1 MESLIALLKSLS
13 VNEWAAVLAIV
24 TAFLAIS
31 SKARAVIKDIW
42 LKFRDKIFPTRAML
56 RKHITEEEA
65 SIEKILAQLVPNGST
80 SLRDAVDRIET
91 KQNDIEAFLTAQ
103 LNVHSVAIVRTD
115 SEGKLTYVNRAY
127 QRMFGVSM
135 VEVLGDGWVN
145 VIHPSDRERI
155 FHLWQETVE
164 SKREFNE
171 DIKFQNSAGE
181 MIIGHANV
189 YREVDRHG
197 EVRGWIGVI
206 IIGDQMCLDDRCY
219 DRLRDLLV
227 KENLIENNSSGE

>member
-1 MESLIALLKSLS
+1 MESLIAWLAATPLHEWVAALTILALILSISGKVRATIVSIWFKS
-13 VNEWAAVLAIV
+13 
-24 TAFLAIS
+24 
-31 SKARAVIKDIW
+31 
-42 LKFRDKIFPTRAML
+42 RDKIFPTRAML
-56 RKHITEEEA
+56 RKHIREEEA

-135 VEVLGDGWVN
+135 AEVLGDGWVN

-155 FHLWQETVE
+155 FHLWQETVD

-206 IIGDQMCLDDRCY
+206 IIGDQMVLDDRCY
-219 DRLRDLLV
+219 DRLRDLLA
-227 KENLIENNSSGE
+227 KENLIENNSSGK